1 MAIKSL
7 THKSDCPQWE
17 VIESD
22 VKLPVS
28 VEGNLETATEDDD
41 VEPNGVTFHYLR
53 CVTTGKHYPIHITVP
68 EHDHLNWVSEVP
80 A

>member
-1 MAIKSL
+1 MSIKVL
-7 THKSDCPQWE
+7 THASDCPQWE

-28 VEGNLETATEDDD
+28 VEGDLETATEDSD
-41 VEPNGVTFHYLR
+41 VEPDGKTYHYLR
-53 CVTTGKHYPIHITVP
+53 CVTTGKHYPIHIVVP
-68 EHDHLNWVSEVP
+68 EHDHLDWVPEVV